1 MKPKKGVSHYKS
13 KSREILVKILYE
25 IDVGSL
31 SFEEARARVARK
43 CQAAGE
49 FALDLFDATVANLRT
64 IDKIIQEVAANW
76 DLERMAAFDR
86 NLLRVGIAELL
97 FTDKTPPK
105 VVINEA
111 IEIAKRFSTENSG
124 GFVNAVLD
132 KVARTKGALRNNL

>member
-1 MKPKKGVSHYKS
+1 MKHTKRVSSYKS
-13 KSREILVKILYE
+13 KSREILVKIFYE

-31 SFEEARARVARK
+31 SLEEARTKVARK
-43 CQAAGE
+43 CEAVRE
-49 FALDLFDATVANLRT
+49 FALDLFDATVANLGT

-97 FTDKTPPK
+97 FSDKTPPK

-124 GFVNAVLD
+124 KFVNAVLD
-132 KVARTKGALRNNL
+132 KVARMKGALRHNL